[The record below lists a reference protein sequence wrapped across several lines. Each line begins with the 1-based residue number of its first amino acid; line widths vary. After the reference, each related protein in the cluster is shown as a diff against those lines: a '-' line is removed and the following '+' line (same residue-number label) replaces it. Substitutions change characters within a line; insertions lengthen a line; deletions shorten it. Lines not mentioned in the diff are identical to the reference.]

1 MDARDHYKVL
11 GLNRRA
17 TKEEI
22 KEAFRKLAK
31 EFHPDKHSQSPKAIR
46 DSATLRFK
54 QVSEAYEILGDDCKR
69 ADYNIRSRC
78 ASGPSVNH
86 HYYSSSYNSYAN
98 ASGPRYA
105 SSSGFASRSG
115 SNVEGFVTNVHML
128 LRFLTTRAFLLNF
141 AFAGYLYFTNT
152 IYALNFGSKVLLRS
166 NFMVNNINSLSGQ
179 KLPLPISKLIFN
191 LRLY

>member
-141 AFAGYLYFTNT
+141 AFAG
-152 IYALNFGSKVLLRS
+152 ALVGGMFAIDTSGEALWKMHNSGKSFEEAMES
-166 NFMVNNINSLSGQ
+166 IN
-179 KLPLPISKLIFN
+179 KAKTHEDA
-191 LRLY
+191 